1 MAVYTCLYMGLT
13 KSMIDNDTLTL
24 LDQPDQLKYKWE
36 YSPITWE
43 YEVITTFMEI
53 NNISATWE
61 EDPYFGPPPSNTT
74 FQLRVGSYWCRGDEQ
89 GWECCPPM

>member
-1 MAVYTCLYMGLT
+1 
-13 KSMIDNDTLTL
+13 MIDSDTLTL

-43 YEVITTFMEI
+43 YEIITTFMEI

-61 EDPYFGPPPSNTT
+61 NLWGPKLNE
-74 FQLRVGSYWCRGDEQ
+74 LKVGSFWCEEGL